1 MTRRVIE
8 QIRQSV
14 DRELLQTVIVYEPG
28 VNKQMAKAESRY
40 SKRHK
45 VLLQRGNVYEFM
57 SKRA

>member
-8 QIRQSV
+8 QVRQSV
-14 DRELLQTVIVYEPG
+14 DRELLQVVVIYEPG
-28 VNKQMAKAESRY
+28 VNKQTAKAENRF

-45 VLLQRGNVYEFM
+45 VLIGHGNSYEFM